1 MPSTPGQPC
10 STSDARLIGT
20 DEPDV
25 TDEEINAI
33 LNTDDHPMPSYE
45 PKSEDWGR
53 RANGRVVIL
62 DYGYGCD
69 NEAEINAQREYYS
82 PFPPRRA
89 WRGHAALACRL
100 NAPLRWP
107 MGWLAARRT
116 CGGLVVSGGGG
127 SRRPIERKLL
137 LHLVGVTGFEP
148 ATPTS
153 RT

>member
-82 PFPPRRA
+82 PFPPQTRVA
-89 WRGHAALACRL
+89 GTRGTS
-100 NAPLRWP
+100 
-107 MGWLAARRT
+107 M
-116 CGGLVVSGGGG
+116 
-127 SRRPIERKLL
+127 PIERPLAVADG
-137 LHLVGVTGFEP
+137 LVGRP
-148 ATPTS
+148 ADLRWTCRQWRRRKQTPY
-153 RT
+153 